1 MPPLLLVNHRVL
13 NHLRQPT
20 DTDEHGP
27 LKNQGK
33 STEEGPEQL
42 QARPHRRDN
51 RPINHCLQT
60 ADGESVDDPTR
71 EQGVKHA
78 RQTAQMS
85 NSSYSEEAEFDRYSC
100 KRQMACDTGAAVR
113 EVHGCCLRCCR

>member
-20 DTDEHGP
+20 DTDEHGL
-27 LKNQGK
+27 LKDRGK
-33 STEEGPEQL
+33 STEEGPAQL
-42 QARPHRRDN
+42 HARSHPRNN

-60 ADGESVDDPTR
+60 ADRESVVDLTR

-85 NSSYSEEAEFDRYSC
+85 NSSYS
-100 KRQMACDTGAAVR
+100 
-113 EVHGCCLRCCR
+113 